1 MIKAIFGRKLGMS
14 QIFEE
19 DGVVP
24 VTLVEAKPCVIVQ
37 KKTKKKDGYNAIQLG
52 FGELKENKAT
62 KPQLGNFKKSGL
74 SPKRHLKEIKVENVD
89 QIRIGDEI
97 KINVFEKGDL
107 VDVTGISKGKGFQ
120 GVVKRYGFKGGPAS
134 HGAKHWHRRSGSIG
148 ASADPSR
155 VIKGKKMPGRM
166 GTERITVCNL
176 QVVGVNKEENLL
188 LIKGGLPGKNGN
200 WLLIKTAVTIDSTN
214 LHE

>member
-1 MIKAIFGRKLGMS
+1 MIKAIFGKKLGMS

-19 DGVVP
+19 DAVVP
-24 VTLVEAKPCVIVQ
+24 VTLIEARPCVIVQ
-37 KKTKKKDGYNAIQLG
+37 KKTKKKDGYNAVQLG
-52 FGELKENKAT
+52 FGKLKENKAT

-74 SPKRHLKEIKVENVD
+74 SPKRHLKEIKAENVD

-97 KINVFEKGDL
+97 KVNVFKKGDL

-120 GVVKRYGFKGGPAS
+120 GVVKRYGFKGGSAS
-134 HGAKHWHRRSGSIG
+134 HGAKQWHRRPGSIG

-166 GTERITVCNL
+166 GTERMTICNL
-176 QVVGVNKEENLL
+176 QVVGVNKEEDLL
-188 LIKGGLPGKNGN
+188 LIKGGLPGKNGS
-200 WLLIKTAVTIDSTN
+200 WLLIKTAKD
-214 LHE
+214 